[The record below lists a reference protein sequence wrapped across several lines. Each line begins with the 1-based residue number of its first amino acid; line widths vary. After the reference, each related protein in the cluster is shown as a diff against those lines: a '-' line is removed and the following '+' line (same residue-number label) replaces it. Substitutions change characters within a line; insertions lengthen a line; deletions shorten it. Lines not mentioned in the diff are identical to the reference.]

1 MANTALNTTPIY
13 TASGDTQWSV
23 SATTANTTK
32 DLSAGT
38 VFTAFTA
45 SATGGYV
52 QRIRFKPLGTNVAT
66 VARVWINNGLTT
78 ATAANNTLF
87 DEITLTTITNS
98 EVSAQATFELP
109 LNIALPPGDRLY
121 VTLGTAPTSAGWQ
134 ATVIGGKY

>member
-1 MANTALNTTPIY
+1 MATALNTFPIY

-32 DLSAGT
+32 DLSSGT
-38 VFTAFTA
+38 IFTAFTA

-78 ATAANNTLF
+78 ATAANNTYWDDISLPA
-87 DEITLTTITNS
+87 TTVS
-98 EVSAQATFELP
+98 EVSAQPTFELP
-109 LNIALPPGDRLY
+109 LNIALPANY
-121 VTLGTAPTSAGWQ
+121 KIFVTLGTAVAAGY
-134 ATVIGGKY
+134 TITTIGGKY